1 MSIKDAV
8 SNKLQPP
15 PALQQCNV
23 MSSLPIAEIIG
34 ADQPWPLR
42 DVLNKLIEA
51 SDILLHNKSYDGHG
65 WEEISHAVERGR
77 YIAGL
82 LSGNA
87 T

>member
-1 MSIKDAV
+1 MDTFAWEYLDSRNDGKPV
-8 SNKLQPP
+8 
-15 PALQQCNV
+15 V

-65 WEEISHAVERGR
+65 WEEISHAAERGR